1 MASMSNFRQ
10 HDLNPVRDNFL
21 FTIPSGLAKV
31 LSAWAHPP
39 GAGRGQG
46 RSTLEKFMQKII
58 GVVCLVIGLWL
69 LWQGHDVAGSIG
81 SQFTKAFTGAPMGR
95 ATHYYLAGTVLGLFG
110 GFLIFWK
117 RK

>member
-1 MASMSNFRQ
+1 
-10 HDLNPVRDNFL
+10 
-21 FTIPSGLAKV
+21 
-31 LSAWAHPP
+31 
-39 GAGRGQG
+39 
-46 RSTLEKFMQKII
+46 MQKII